1 MIGLGTGLL
10 GKDMD
15 LHNEDRFVFT
25 LPALLNILFRGR
37 AVIAVVTALGLA
49 AGIGYGIVVK
59 PLYRASVQVRPGIV
73 AYTEQG
79 GALRGWIREDI
90 VHFFAAGLFWQDLRE
105 NPQFAEMKA
114 PPIVNAEFVPG
125 AIQFMPGGDVITLTN
140 LSTAP
145 GRAVDILQGS
155 MDSFISQGTSDTLRS
170 DLNLTRRNILVSMQ
184 KITQDIEL
192 VAAKESKVS
201 LEIEQAQSEKKV
213 VAYEREKLELDLKNL
228 AEENA
233 WHRRTVEKTLTEVS
247 AAQDRLVSAEKM
259 FEVAVRAEQG
269 SSGSSGSGGATQDP
283 VGEVLKQ
290 TASREQAGR
299 VGDLL
304 LTVNELSTSIL
315 EGQVRADSLQTR
327 ISANEQEM
335 NRLKKY
341 GELVL
346 AKQEIDIK
354 QKIGD
359 LEIHLQKD
367 LPYERAMLQNDLDE
381 EKVKLEII
389 APLEQ
394 VGKITVSEKPVRPR
408 KFRAAAILTLLAFC
422 GSLVLV
428 LVWEYLLVN
437 REEITRP
444 RRA

>member
-1 MIGLGTGLL
+1 
-10 GKDMD
+10 MD

-37 AVIAVVTALGLA
+37 VVIAVVTALGLA

-90 VHFFAAGLFWQDLRE
+90 VHFFTAGLFWQDLRKR
-105 NPQFAEMKA
+105 PQFADMKA
-114 PPIVNAEFVPG
+114 PPIVGAEFVPG

-140 LSTAP
+140 LSTEP
-145 GRAVDILQGS
+145 GRAVAILQGS
-155 MDSFISQGTSDTLRS
+155 MDSFIGQGTSDTLRS
-170 DLNLTRRNILVSMQ
+170 DLNLTRKNIQVRMQ
-184 KITQDIEL
+184 KITQDIEQ
-192 VAAKESKVS
+192 VAAKEAKVS
-201 LEIEQAQSEKKV
+201 LEIEQVQSEKKMV
-213 VAYEREKLELDLKNL
+213 EYEREKLDLDLKNL
-228 AEENA
+228 NEENA
-233 WHRRTVEKTLTEVS
+233 WHRRTVESTLAEVS
-247 AAQDRLVSAEKM
+247 AARERLVSAEKM
-259 FEVAVRAEQG
+259 LAVVVQAEQG
-269 SSGSSGSGGATQDP
+269 ASGSSGAGSAFEDP

-304 LTVNELSTSIL
+304 VTVNELSTSIY
-315 EGQVRADSLQTR
+315 EGQVRADSLQNR

-346 AKQEIDIK
+346 AKQDVDIK
-354 QKIGD
+354 RKIGD

-367 LPYERAMLQNDLDE
+367 LPYERAMLQNDWEE

-389 APLEQ
+389 APLER
-394 VGKITVSEKPVRPR
+394 VGEITVSEKPVRPR
-408 KFRAAAILTLLAFC
+408 KFRAASILTVLAFC

-428 LVWEYLLVN
+428 LVWEYFQVN
-437 REEITRP
+437 REEITRSG
-444 RRA
+444 RV